1 MMMPTQGFKY
11 TDEGW
16 NTQRHPKECLEAA
29 LAQNEQIK
37 SNTDMMKKC
46 KSLLVQ
52 EFSKVFPE
60 DTAKYSG
67 IWERIV

>member
-1 MMMPTQGFKY
+1 M
-11 TDEGW
+11 
-16 NTQRHPKECLEAA
+16 A

-67 IWERIV
+67 IGKGLFSFLSKYFVQSGHVFESSVGHGD